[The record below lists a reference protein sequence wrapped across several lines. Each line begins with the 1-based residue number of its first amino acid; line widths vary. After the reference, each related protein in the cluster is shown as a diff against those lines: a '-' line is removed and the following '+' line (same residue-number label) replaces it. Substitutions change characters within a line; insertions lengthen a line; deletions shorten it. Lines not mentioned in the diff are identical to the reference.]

1 MPTSIPTRE
10 QVSLS
15 KLEKIGIG
23 TGYLVIIAIVFGL
36 AAFDAG
42 VVIRIADAAN
52 SDFNQA
58 DFASEPSVLQLAANA
73 RK

>member
-15 KLEKIGIG
+15 NLEKIGIG
-23 TGYLVIIAIVFGL
+23 AGYLVIIAIVFGL

-42 VVIRIADAAN
+42 VVIRITDAAN
-52 SDFNQA
+52 SEFNQA
-58 DFASEPSVLQLAANA
+58 DFASEPSVQLAANA
-73 RK
+73 RR